1 MNFPWNK
8 NPLPY
13 YDFESVS
20 DTTTYL
26 KKMGWEI
33 DTQKTPLQ
41 VRRYGVP
48 WIGNTTKHYACK
60 FIEMIKKDRKE
71 EEVRE
76 REVDQ
81 LQKVIKEENDR
92 RTKNYLTGYDTIVHD
107 VGKEIAEKTISIE
120 DKKKDISFPEGFRKY
135 VEPVLKVTLPVVS
148 GTIASFSPSP
158 INSGAGIASIASL
171 TCMGTGKGL
180 ELIKSYK
187 VRRLDEELEAFKK
200 SKNKKAV
207 EDGITN
213 FETWYP
219 HCVKGKEKEN
229 LEILVIPPEIQPI
242 ETILIER

>member
-8 NPLPY
+8 DSLPDC
-13 YDFESVS
+13 DFESVS
-20 DTTTYL
+20 ETTRYL
-26 KKMGWEI
+26 KKMSWEI

-48 WIGNTTKHYACK
+48 WMGNTTKHYAYK
-60 FIEMIKKDRKE
+60 FVEVIKKDRKE

-81 LQKVIKEENDR
+81 LQKAIKEENDR
-92 RTKNYLTGYDTIVHD
+92 KTKNYLTGFDIIVRD
-107 VGKEIAEKTISIE
+107 VGKEIAEKTISIG
-120 DKKKDISFPEGFRKY
+120 DKKKDIAFPEGFKKY

-171 TCMGTGKGL
+171 TCMGTEKGL

-187 VRRLDEELEAFKK
+187 VRRLDEELEVFKK

-207 EDGITN
+207 EDGVTN

-219 HCVKGKEKEN
+219 HCVKRQEKED
-229 LEILVIPPEIQPI
+229 LEILVIPPETQLI
-242 ETILIER
+242 EASLIER